1 MQWHSLLLLYTTMD
15 EKARETRM
23 KSHGKNKTGGHR
35 PNKKGGEAATST
47 LNPEPNESK
56 VKRTNPR
63 SDWEPY
69 LIYLSYHS
77 HPIRPCGAPS
87 PRGEG
92 CDTRI
97 PSSKKRRRY
106 RQQVR
111 PSALAYRHPERS
123 RGIFLALPPY
133 AHMHPHSNDTL
144 VLPFSPFPRSRF
156 TSLQQRSLHFGRDD
170 V

>member
-23 KSHGKNKTGGHR
+23 KSHGKDKTGGHR
-35 PNKKGGEAATST
+35 PHKKGGEAATST

-97 PSSKKRRRY
+97 PSSKKSAHHPCEPIRS
-106 RQQVR
+106 
-111 PSALAYRHPERS
+111 PSTV
-123 RGIFLALPPY
+123 RGIFIALPPY
-133 AHMHPHSNDTL
+133 AHMRPHSNDTL
-144 VLPFSPFPRSRF
+144 VLPFSPFPHPRF
-156 TSLQQRSLHFGRDD
+156 TSLQEGSLHFGRDD